1 MHHVLVTN
9 RPQFLFYTKQCD
21 CRDKSD
27 LYFSNC
33 TTCGLL
39 YHFCR
44 QRLHSRRIQKSIGKP
59 KKCCLFQGKAKS
71 LYKGKSLLSIIFY
84 PGKIAVVQAIEF
96 MFEHRFDRCRQLTL
110 IAKVYPLSA
119 RIIGLSTFN
128 VLCVIKNEQFQH
140 MYCYKGCLISK
151 MFLFGLILLSR
162 TLP

>member
-1 MHHVLVTN
+1 MHHDWWQTDHSSCFVLNNATAETRVTYI
-9 RPQFLFYTKQCD
+9 FLTARLVDF
-21 CRDKSD
+21 
-27 LYFSNC
+27 
-33 TTCGLL
+33 

-128 VLCVIKNEQFQH
+128 VLCVIKNEQF
-140 MYCYKGCLISK
+140 
-151 MFLFGLILLSR
+151 
-162 TLP
+162 